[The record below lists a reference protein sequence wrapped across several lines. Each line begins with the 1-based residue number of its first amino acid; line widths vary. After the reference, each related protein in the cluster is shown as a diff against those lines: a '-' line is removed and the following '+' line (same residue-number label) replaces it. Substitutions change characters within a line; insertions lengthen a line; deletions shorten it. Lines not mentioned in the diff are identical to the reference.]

1 MYNSHQTQKSQTE
14 LLLHLYQT
22 VMENPSFD
30 LYSQHEEEFSC
41 LYEELSHITMTK
53 DDLRVLAEVQKLH
66 EQLVHVIF
74 EETNVL
80 NEEIVV
86 LEKKKKI
93 SDHYG
98 RQSNNYNVGAF
109 FVDYRK

>member
-1 MYNSHQTQKSQTE
+1 MNKSHHTQISQTE

-22 VMENPSFD
+22 VMKNPSFD
-30 LYSQHEEEFSC
+30 YYSQYEGEFSR
-41 LYEELSHITMTK
+41 LYEELAHTTMTK
-53 DDLRVLAEVQKLH
+53 DDLRVLAEVQILH

-80 NEEIVV
+80 NEEIGV